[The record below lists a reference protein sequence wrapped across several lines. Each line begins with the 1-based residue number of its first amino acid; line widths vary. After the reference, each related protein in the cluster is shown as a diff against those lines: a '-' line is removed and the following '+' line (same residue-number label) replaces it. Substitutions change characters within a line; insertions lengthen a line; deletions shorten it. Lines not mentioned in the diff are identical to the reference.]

1 MKLENYIKPRA
12 IAFAP
17 VFYYTLLVLSF
28 AAAATSA
35 QNLPYGPTIQM
46 PGTRPQPSLPSVP
59 SATNKTLLDKK
70 IDPDSYIL
78 GPGDNLSVFIWGSFE
93 GQFQLTITPEGMLL
107 VPEIGPID
115 IAGLTL
121 SEAGGKI
128 SDEIGRKYRNVG
140 SAVSLVDLR
149 TFKVFVG
156 GAVVSPGAYPATA
169 VTRASEVITLAGGF
183 LMDDP
188 EAMPGRPAR
197 KREIYQPE
205 FKRASRRNI
214 KVYRQ
219 NGDTLRADILRLNL
233 AGNPQF
239 DPLLMD
245 GDEIFVPVEEAT
257 INLYGIFGAVR
268 NPGYFEYSPRDSLQD
283 LLSLAH
289 GTTMDADS
297 HKIEIVRFKSDHKST
312 NSIFVDLT
320 SDSWNVPLFPD
331 DRAYVTSIQG
341 YHQKAQV
348 ELVGE
353 FKYPGFYA
361 IEEDSTALSEIVSK
375 AGGFTQLAS
384 LEEAE
389 MTRVSA
395 EELVDPEFERLKK
408 MMVAD
413 MSEQEY
419 EYFKIK
425 SRSKVGRVAV
435 DFVQLFEKDDFRQD
449 MRLRD
454 NDVVTVPRKR
464 RVVNVSGEV
473 ANPGFLTYAPKE
485 DYAYYIRMAGGYS
498 DRAGKSRVSII
509 KTTGEWKKAKR
520 GKTLG
525 PGDTIWIPE
534 KKKYNYIGLMKDIA
548 IFAGNMATV
557 YLVIRQA
564 TK

>member
-1 MKLENYIKPRA
+1 MKLENYMKPRV
-12 IAFAP
+12 IIFAP
-17 VFYYTLLVLSF
+17 VFYYSLLVLSF
-28 AAAATSA
+28 MGTGAPA
-35 QNLPYGPTIQM
+35 QYLPSGTTTEM
-46 PGTRPQPSLPSVP
+46 PRVRPQLALSNIPSG
-59 SATNKTLLDKK
+59 TNKTLLDRK
-70 IDPDSYIL
+70 IDPNKYIL
-78 GPGDNLSVFIWGSFE
+78 GPGDDLSVFIWGSFE
-93 GQFQLTITPEGMLL
+93 GEFQLTITPEGMLL

-121 SEAGGKI
+121 SDARGKI
-128 SDEIGRKYRNVG
+128 SSEIGRKYRNVG
-140 SAVSLVDLR
+140 STVSLVDLR

-156 GAVVSPGAYPATA
+156 GAVANPGAYPATA

-183 LMDDP
+183 LMEDP
-188 EAMPGRPAR
+188 QAIAGKPAR
-197 KREIYQPE
+197 KKEIYQPE

-233 AGNPQF
+233 AGNPEF
-239 DPLLMD
+239 DPLLLD

-268 NPGYFEYSPRDSLQD
+268 NPGYFEFSPRDSLKD

-297 HKIEIVRFKSDHKST
+297 NKIEIVRFKPDHKST
-312 NSIFVDLT
+312 SSIFVNLT
-320 SDSWNVPLFPD
+320 SDNWNIPLFPD

-361 IEEDSTALSEIVSK
+361 IEEDSSALSAIVAK
-375 AGGFTQLAS
+375 AGGFTELAS

-425 SRSKVGRVAV
+425 SRSKAGRVAV
-435 DFVQLFEKDDFRQD
+435 DFVQLFEKDDYRQD
-449 MRLRD
+449 IRLRD
-454 NDVVTVPRKR
+454 NDVISVPRKR

-473 ANPGFLTYAPKE
+473 ANPGFLTYAPDE
-485 DYAYYIRMAGGYS
+485 DYTYYIRMAGGFS
-498 DRAGKSRVSII
+498 DRAGRSRVSII

-520 GKTLG
+520 GRTLDA
-525 PGDTIWIPE
+525 GDTVWIPE
-534 KKKYNYIGLMKDIA
+534 KKKYDYIGLLKDIA